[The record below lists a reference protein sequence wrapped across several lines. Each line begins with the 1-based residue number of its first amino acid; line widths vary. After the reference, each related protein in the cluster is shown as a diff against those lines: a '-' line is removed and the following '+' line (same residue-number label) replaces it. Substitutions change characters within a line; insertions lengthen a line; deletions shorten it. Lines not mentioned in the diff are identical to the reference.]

1 MYTKLEYS
9 TFQLQLPVGIK
20 SESHHTFLFYAKY
33 FKVEYLSEVLVTGNF
48 LRPDKPL
55 HQRNNPNQTKSN

>member
-9 TFQLQLPVGIK
+9 ILLLQLPFGIE
-20 SESHHTFLFYAKY
+20 SESHRIYLFYVKY

-55 HQRNNPNQTKSN
+55 H